1 VKADRKISKYSRP
14 LVASLLLGGGLMQL
28 AAPVLAQGTAAGT
41 QITNTATASYEDP
54 TQPTQPFNTFSNTVK
69 VEVAE
74 VAGVTLSADSA
85 VVVNPNTLLPT
96 NTGAV
101 TGDKVYFNF
110 TVTNVG
116 NDPTQLR
123 IPGTAA
129 ATGGSVDLI
138 QYSLDGTNWTTI
150 APGGDYI
157 SDSKAPGDSIKVRVL
172 TTVSATN
179 GQAVEVTLGHTGSA
193 DGQNTDRALDVTGG
207 DVYTVDNSTGG
218 DVTFGGVLYK
228 EVAGAPSNGVREASA
243 SNSVTVGAAPQA
255 FATVT
260 KVRETNN
267 GVNIVNGVDNK
278 GTAALT
284 DDTLTYD
291 LGLTVA
297 SQSPVNSQIAAP
309 LAGND
314 VKVDGTTVKRVLVSD
329 AIPQYTTA
337 KTLTVPTGWTAVYT
351 TDSAAAIKANDAS
364 WTTVAGTG
372 TVSVPATATRV
383 GFIAAGPF
391 AANGVAITGMKVT
404 VELTTIPTAGGNV
417 ANIAQVFGST
427 SVNGTPDLTK
437 PVYDESGDNKPNNY
451 GDTGNPG
458 LVDPIT
464 GKPVI
469 DSGVVNPTTPGTVDS
484 GNNNT
489 GTGDSGEPNVFAI
502 VPPGAVGI
510 LNGPLGHADATGPV
524 GNNDDFTNVAA
535 PILANTWTLVNG
547 SYVASPINPAAVAF
561 SNTLQTPAGTL
572 AGSVNLVPTT
582 PADPTSLPTGTK
594 VTITQGSVSK
604 TYVYENT
611 VNGYLFVDDTPGA
624 TTATPLVV
632 PNVVGG
638 TPVNYGVE
646 VDLPTGTA
654 QLKGY
659 GVPITAT
666 TASGA
671 TNTTIDRI
679 YTGYLKLTKEAQISA
694 ADGTI
699 IQAYTDGVAPNALLP
714 KAAPGQL
721 IQYRITYTNISDVA
735 PVGSNS
741 VGLSAQNIRVTED
754 GNAGPNNWATSTT
767 HKSGSAGDT
776 NNGSITFDAGKSNTS
791 PDVIVYTDLVAAPG
805 QAPLAPQQA
814 GSFSFTRVVK

>member
-1 VKADRKISKYSRP
+1 VKVDRKISKYSRP

-28 AAPVLAQGTAAGT
+28 AAPALAAGTAAGT

-54 TQPTQPFNTFSNTVK
+54 ADPNNTSNTFSNTVK
-69 VEVAE
+69 VDVAE
-74 VAGVTLSADSA
+74 VAGINLRFDTS
-85 VVVNPNTLLPT
+85 VVVNATTLAPT

-101 TGDKVYFNF
+101 TGDKAYFNF
-110 TVTNVG
+110 TVINVG
-116 NDPTQLR
+116 NDPTQFR
-123 IPGTAA
+123 IPGTAYVA
-129 ATGGSVDLI
+129 GGNLDKVE
-138 QYSLDGTNWTTI
+138 YSLDGGTTWVLI
-150 APGGDYI
+150 SGNGDFI
-157 SDSKAPGDSIKVRVL
+157 SPSKAPGDSIKVRVL
-172 TTVSATN
+172 ATILAAN
-179 GQAVEVTLGHTGSA
+179 GQTVDVSLGHTGSA
-193 DGQNTDRALDVTGG
+193 NGQNTDRLLDVSGG
-207 DVYTVDNSTGG
+207 DVYTVDNTGTSG
-218 DVTFGGVLYK
+218 AASFGGVLYN
-228 EVAGAPSNGVREASA
+228 EVAGAPSNGTREASA
-243 SNSVTVGAAPQA
+243 SSSITVGAAPQA

-267 GVNIVNGVDNK
+267 IGNIVNGVDNK

-297 SQSPVNSQIAAP
+297 SQSPNSSQTAAP
-309 LAGND
+309 LAGTTI
-314 VKVDGTTVKRVLVSD
+314 KVDGTNVTRVLVSD
-329 AIPQYTTA
+329 AVPQYTTA

-351 TDSAAAIKANDAS
+351 TDAAATIKANDAS
-364 WTTVAGTG
+364 WTSVAGTG
-372 TVSVPATATRV
+372 TVVVPATATRV

-391 AANGVAITGMKVT
+391 AADGVAITGMKVT
-404 VELTTIPTAGGNV
+404 VELTTIPTTGGNV

-427 SVNGTPDLTK
+427 SVGGTPDLTK

-458 LVDPIT
+458 SVDPIT

-489 GTGDSGEPNVFAI
+489 GTGDGGEPNVFAI
-502 VPPGAVGI
+502 VPPGAIGI
-510 LNGPLGHADATGPV
+510 LNGPSGHADATGPI
-524 GNNDDFTNVAA
+524 GNNDDFTNVSA
-535 PILANTWTLVNG
+535 PIPATTWTLVNG
-547 SYVASPINPAAVAF
+547 SYVASPIDPGSVPF

-604 TYVYENT
+604 TYVY
-611 VNGYLFVDDTPGA
+611 NGTAFVDNAPGA

-632 PNVVGG
+632 LNVVGG

-646 VDLPTGTA
+646 IDLPTGTA

-699 IQAYTDGVAPNALLP
+699 IQAYTDGIAPNALLP

-754 GNAGPNNWATSTT
+754 GNAGPNNWATYTT

-776 NNGSITFDAGKSNTS
+776 NNGAISFDAGKSNTS
-791 PDVIVYTDLVAAPG
+791 PDVIAYTDLVAPIG
-805 QAPLAPQQA
+805 TPPLAPQQF